1 MFMTK
6 LEKKENSLRFFSSG
20 PKMSI
25 MFCVAW
31 RLAPHEVFEAMT
43 YFFECLRL
51 FWAKQMVGHSTFIF
65 LHSFFL
71 SKAKMSYS
79 FSQKDTTRSVG
90 VTKRMN

>member
-31 RLAPHEVFEAMT
+31 RLLMRFFEAMT
-43 YFFECLRL
+43 YFFECLLL